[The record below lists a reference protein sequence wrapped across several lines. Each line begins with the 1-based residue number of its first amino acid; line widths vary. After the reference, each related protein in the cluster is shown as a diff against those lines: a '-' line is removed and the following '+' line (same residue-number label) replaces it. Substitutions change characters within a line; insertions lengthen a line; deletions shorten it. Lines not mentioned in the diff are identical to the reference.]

1 METPVDGGDGE
12 IDVMP
17 MVEPI
22 AIFLIVIGVVLF
34 VVAFLGCFGACCN
47 SRLLLA
53 LVSLRYLPLFLDIK
67 MHFSKFFL
75 KNTKSASAYCLW
87 MSCDNIIALSF
98 VVIFRSYYRL

>member
-67 MHFSKFFL
+67 MHFSKFFF
-75 KNTKSASAYCLW
+75 KKYKIGKCLLLV
-87 MSCDNIIALSF
+87 DVL
-98 VVIFRSYYRL
+98 R